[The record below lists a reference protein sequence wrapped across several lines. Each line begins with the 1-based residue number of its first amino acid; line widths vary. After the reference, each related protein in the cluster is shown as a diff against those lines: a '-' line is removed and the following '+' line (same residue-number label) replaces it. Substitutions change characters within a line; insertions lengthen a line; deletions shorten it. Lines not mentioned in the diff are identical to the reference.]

1 MKDKWFAKKDKGQ
14 KDELGSTCRS
24 NRKPGQ
30 SKANKLRSLCSCVTA
45 WAMGN
50 RATALNGKSD
60 LNVSPELVEMDLGVE
75 NMASTPQE
83 GKTK

>member
-30 SKANKLRSLCSCVTA
+30 SKANNLRSLCSCVIA
-45 WAMGN
+45 WATGN
-50 RATALNGKSD
+50 RATASD
-60 LNVSPELVEMDLGVE
+60 LNVSPELVEMDLGIE
-75 NMASTPQE
+75 NMANTPRE